1 MTSRP
6 NLSDT
11 NKAKTKENPMAGRC
25 KWLFLQAILMRLAQG
40 RRPGPSSLET
50 EAGNCMISFQ
60 ASLGYR
66 MRPYLKQTNGP
77 NWQVFFKPKLK

>member
-1 MTSRP
+1 MSNPTDRS
-6 NLSDT
+6 
-11 NKAKTKENPMAGRC
+11 KAKTKESFHDMEVQVARPAWHPDEPGTGM
-25 KWLFLQAILMRLAQG
+25 QAW
-40 RRPGPSSLET
+40 SSTLET

-77 NWQVFFKPKLK
+77 NWHVFFKPKLK